1 MPYAFFM
8 IRWFIF
14 SCILG
19 AALGTPVFAA
29 GPQSLG
35 QFGYWSAYQLTEG
48 NASICY
54 MTITA
59 KPPVKKGE
67 KKTKRGDIVLMITQR
82 PSEGAL
88 DVVSYAA
95 GAKFKPASDVSVQ
108 IGAKKFDMFTQDDT
122 AWSRDSAT
130 DRALAAALR
139 AGQTATLTGTLAS
152 GVALA
157 DHVNL
162 KGSGD
167 AYYAIGK
174 ACGLD
179 VTKPKAAV
187 QKPAQTPIKK
197 SSKPVTNTVKAKE
210 KK

>member
-1 MPYAFFM
+1 M

-14 SCILG
+14 FFVFG
-19 AALGTPVFAA
+19 VVLGTPVFAA

-54 MTITA
+54 MIITA

-67 KKTKRGDIVLMITQR
+67 KKAKRGDIVLMITQR

-95 GAKFKPASDVSVQ
+95 GARFKPASDVSVQ
-108 IGAKKFDMFTQDDT
+108 IGVKKFDLFTQDDT

-130 DRALAAALR
+130 DHALAAALR
-139 AGQTATLTGTLAS
+139 TGQTATLTGTLAS
-152 GVALA
+152 GAALA

-162 KGSGD
+162 KGAGD

-174 ACGLD
+174 ACGLE
-179 VTKPKAAV
+179 VTKPKTAV
-187 QKPAQTPIKK
+187 QKPAQTPPKEVKK
-197 SSKPVTNTVKAKE
+197 STKTTPKTVKKTP
-210 KK
+210 

>member
-1 MPYAFFM
+1 M
-8 IRWFIF
+8 IRRIVFFFVFGTLLAAF
-14 SCILG
+14 S
-19 AALGTPVFAA
+19 APTMAA
-29 GPQSLG
+29 GPKSLG
-35 QFGYWSAYQLTEG
+35 QFGYWSAYQMTEG
-48 NASICY
+48 NASACY

-108 IGAKKFDMFTQDDT
+108 IGGKKFDMFTQDDT

-130 DRALAAALR
+130 DRAIASALR
-139 AGQTATLTGTLAS
+139 TGQSATLTGTLAS
-152 GVALA
+152 GAALA
-157 DHVNL
+157 DVVNL
-162 KGSGD
+162 KGAGD

-179 VTKPKAAV
+179 VAKPKAAV
-187 QKPAQTPIKK
+187 QKPAQTTPKVTQK
-197 SSKPVTNTVKAKE
+197 STKTPPKTVKKTH
-210 KK
+210 